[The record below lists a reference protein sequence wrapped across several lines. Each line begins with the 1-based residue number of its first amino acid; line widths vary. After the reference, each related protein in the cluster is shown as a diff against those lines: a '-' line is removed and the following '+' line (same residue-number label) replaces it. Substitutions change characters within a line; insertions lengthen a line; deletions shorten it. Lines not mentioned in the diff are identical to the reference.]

1 MIATTTRLERFP
13 FPFRDDTYRY
23 STNVEP
29 ARVALATAAGRW
41 GDRILEIDDR
51 YERELT
57 ERAEILRRD
66 PSRSASAPHMRAAAW
81 DALVY
86 CLGELAATY
95 PEHMSFSRDGRR
107 LHWVNA
113 LQGVEIEATFGDD
126 ASIPGGPLWFLAT
139 QIQED
144 IALLDQREDAL
155 WLDAGVVTFAA
166 DWSMGFDTG
175 MRFLEIH
182 GPVPRVH
189 EEKIITRAQ
198 QFMMRMQPNEAYRRT
213 NWTMSVDGR
222 LDTSTETYPEW
233 GPDRVSV
240 ADDDALPERLHLRVE
255 VQHLIRL
262 PHSGA
267 IMFLIRSYLEPLTA
281 LAEVPGWAER
291 IGGVLR
297 ELPDDM
303 ADYKGI
309 TRYRQQAAD
318 WLLSPA
324 ARSRR

>member
-1 MIATTTRLERFP
+1 MIPTATRLDRFP
-13 FPFRDDTYRY
+13 FPFRDDAYRY

-29 ARVALATAAGRW
+29 ALGVQETAAGRW
-41 GDRILEIDDR
+41 GDRILDIDER
-51 YERELT
+51 YDAELA

-66 PSRSASAPHMRAAAW
+66 PSRSASAPHMRAAEW
-81 DALVY
+81 DALAY
-86 CLGELAATY
+86 GLAQLAASY
-95 PEHMSFSRDGRR
+95 PAHMQFVREGARW
-107 LHWVNA
+107 HWTNA
-113 LQGVEIEATFGDD
+113 LQGLELDVTFGDD
-126 ASIPGGPLWFLAT
+126 ASLPGGPLAFLAT

-155 WLDAGVVTFAA
+155 WLDAGVVTF
-166 DWSMGFDTG
+166 DTG

-189 EEKIITRAQ
+189 EERIITRAQ

-233 GPDRVSV
+233 GPDRVDV
-240 ADDDALPERLHLRVE
+240 TDDAALPDRLHLRVE

-267 IMFLIRSYLEPLTA
+267 ILFLIRSYLEPLSA

-309 TRYRQQAAD
+309 ARYRHRAAD

-324 ARSRR
+324 AQSRR